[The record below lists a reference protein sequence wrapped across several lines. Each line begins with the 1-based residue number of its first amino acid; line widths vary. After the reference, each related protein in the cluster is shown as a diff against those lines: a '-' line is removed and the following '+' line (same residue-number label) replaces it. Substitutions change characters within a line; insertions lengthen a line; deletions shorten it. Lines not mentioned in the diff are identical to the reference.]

1 MQSVMTTRS
10 GSNVDP
16 NPTAYPS
23 YMVEIRNMG
32 AYAVKLT
39 RRYWLV
45 KLARSVNR
53 VHDGVLN
60 TYYVVR
66 VFMLSWQ
73 LPRLNRH
80 GEYSVD

>member
-1 MQSVMTTRS
+1 
-10 GSNVDP
+10 
-16 NPTAYPS
+16 
-23 YMVEIRNMG
+23 MVEIRNMG

-60 TYYVVR
+60 TYYVLR
-66 VFMLSWQ
+66 ST
-73 LPRLNRH
+73 
-80 GEYSVD
+80 SVYAIVAAASPP